1 MSPRPAPGRV
11 DVDGS
16 YACSAARFSLGFF
29 GPVLD
34 LPLVAA

>member
-1 MSPRPAPGRV
+1 MTPAVCRAK

-16 YACSAARFSLGFF
+16 YVCPAPRFSLGFF

-34 LPLVAA
+34 LPLEAV